1 MKAEMSKHGII
12 TLSPETSLEAYALE
26 LWAQRA
32 SIKANDLERCENR
45 YWLGSRI
52 VVSTDIT
59 KP

>member
-12 TLSPETSLEAYALE
+12 TLSPETSLEAYALK
-26 LWAQRA
+26 LWAEQA
-32 SIKANDLERCENR
+32 SIRADDLQRCENR

-52 VVSTDIT
+52 VVSNEFT